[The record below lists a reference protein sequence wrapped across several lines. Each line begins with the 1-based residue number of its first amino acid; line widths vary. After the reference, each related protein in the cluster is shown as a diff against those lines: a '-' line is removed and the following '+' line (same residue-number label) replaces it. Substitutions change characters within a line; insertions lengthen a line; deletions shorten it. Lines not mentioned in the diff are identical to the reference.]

1 MKLIAFVALTIL
13 AGHAVAASALE
24 YDEAKALADQDEA
37 SLSPEQSGTLRDSQA
52 ALLASGTAACATP
65 NPDLSALVVV
75 MELDAR
81 GKVVRTWLEGNSPLA
96 ICLRKHAAAQSL
108 APPPRTPF
116 YTSIE
121 RSFTK

>member
-1 MKLIAFVALTIL
+1 MKFIAFVALTIL
-13 AGHAVAASALE
+13 AGHVVAAPTLE
-24 YDEAKALADQDEA
+24 YDEAKALADKDEA
-37 SLSPEQSGTLRDSQA
+37 SLSSEQSGKLRDSQE

-75 MELDAR
+75 MELDAQ

-108 APPPRTPF
+108 APPPRVPF

-121 RSFTK
+121 LSFTK

>member
-37 SLSPEQSGTLRDSQA
+37 SLSPEQSGKLRDSQA

-121 RSFTK
+121 LSFTK